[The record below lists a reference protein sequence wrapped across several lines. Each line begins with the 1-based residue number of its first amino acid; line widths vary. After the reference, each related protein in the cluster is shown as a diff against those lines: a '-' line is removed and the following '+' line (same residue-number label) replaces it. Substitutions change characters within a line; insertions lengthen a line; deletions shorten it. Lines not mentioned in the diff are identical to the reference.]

1 MPPCDGVEQAM
12 KVLLGYTSLDYT
24 SLDYTGADKRDG
36 ELVTCNMENP
46 APPKRTTSN
55 CDRINHVELER
66 LSQSYLFADLPPES
80 VSAALKNCQ
89 CLRLPEKKEV
99 YRRGESGEEM
109 CIILSGWVKISTL
122 SADGKEIIFDLLSEG
137 EFFGE
142 LSVLDGE
149 PRTATVTTLVP
160 SVLVILERSFFI
172 PFLENNPA
180 TAIRLLQ
187 LLVSRLRAVDTLLE
201 AVLFF
206 DSETRLAKRVIALKD
221 IYGKVVGSTVQLELK
236 VSQQDI
242 ANLVG
247 ITRESVNKHLKKWER
262 AEIISLQQ
270 GRLTIL
276 NLPLLQEM
284 ASEAGSPNLMKM

>member
-1 MPPCDGVEQAM
+1 
-12 KVLLGYTSLDYT
+12 
-24 SLDYTGADKRDG
+24 
-36 ELVTCNMENP
+36 MENP
-46 APPKRTTSN
+46 AQSKRVASN
-55 CDRINHVELER
+55 PDRINHAELER
-66 LSQSYLFADLPPES
+66 LSQSFLFADLPLKS
-80 VSAALKNCQ
+80 LYAALENCP

-99 YRRGESGEEM
+99 YCRGKSGEEM
-109 CIILSGWVKISTL
+109 CIVLSGGVKVSTL

-137 EFFGE
+137 DFFGE
-142 LSVLDGE
+142 LSLFDGK

-160 SVLVILERSFFI
+160 SVFVILERSCFI
-172 PFLENNPA
+172 PFLVNNPA
-180 TAIRLLQ
+180 TAIRLLH
-187 LLVSRLRAVDTLLE
+187 LLSSRLRAVDTFLE
-201 AVLFF
+201 EVLFF

-221 IYGKVVGSTVQLELK
+221 IYGKAVGSTVQIELK

-262 AEIISLQQ
+262 AEVISLQQ

-284 ASEAGSPNLMKM
+284 ASEFGGANLMRM